1 MFQPDINARKRPMII
16 SETNKL
22 GHPGSGFRGHDATGE
37 SIGEQNI
44 KMLSRL
50 QQVSGNVAYHMEMPK
65 AAGLKHVKINWKKK
79 QQQEEKSTEIER
91 ENRILLEKMRRIYKK
106 PGNNQGNGGR

>member
-1 MFQPDINARKRPMII
+1 MII
-16 SETNKL
+16 SSNNKL
-22 GHPGSGFRGHDATGE
+22 GPGASGFRGHDTTGE
-37 SIGEQNI
+37 SIGEQNL

-50 QQVSGNVAYHMEMPK
+50 QNVAGNVARDMEMPK
-65 AAGLKHVKINWKKK
+65 AAGLKHVKINWKKM
-79 QQQEEKSTEIER
+79 QQEEEKTTEIER